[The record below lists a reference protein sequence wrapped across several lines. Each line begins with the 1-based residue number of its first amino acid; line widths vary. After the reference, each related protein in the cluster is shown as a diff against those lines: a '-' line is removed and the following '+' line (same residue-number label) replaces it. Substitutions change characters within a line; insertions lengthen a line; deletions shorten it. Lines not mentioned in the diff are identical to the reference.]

1 MEFKSISSLIEH
13 SYKIAIKVEHAQE
26 DFDRYNT
33 YFLKYGGYDNF
44 IKSEEARA
52 MLKYYEAEYD
62 RLKLRYNEMTDKK
75 LSKHLTYGITIGS
88 AEKSDIGPCI
98 DIFTKFVHSA
108 DCKENVHIEAFFEK
122 GKESGRIHIHMLVKR
137 TKKWPRSLKQ
147 LAKRHGKYKNKQHNF
162 DVVPLKTNLDILKW
176 EQYIKKDCS
185 NIWNQKVNKNL
196 TEILNSLK
204 KTQD

>member
-1 MEFKSISSLIEH
+1 MEFKSISSLIEY
-13 SYKIAIKVEHAQE
+13 SYKIAIKVEHAQN
-26 DFDRYNT
+26 DFDRCNG

-44 IKSEEARA
+44 IQSEEARA

-62 RLKLRYNEMTDKK
+62 RLQTRYDELSHKK
-75 LSKHLTYGITIGS
+75 LSKVISYGVTIGS

-108 DCKENVHIEAFFEK
+108 DCKKNVCTQAYFEK
-122 GKESGRIHIHMLVKR
+122 GDSGYIHIHMLVTR
-137 TKKWPRSLKQ
+137 SEKWPRSLKQ

-162 DVVPLKTNLDILKW
+162 DVVPLKTPLDISKW
-176 EQYIKKDCS
+176 GNYIKKDCS
-185 NIWNQKVNKNL
+185 NIWNQKVNEKL

-204 KTQD
+204 KTQE